1 MMLMKNNSGES
12 MEYNIYLDVFFLR
25 NFVMNFLCL
34 KSVGIIV
41 GRSCSWKKEILGA
54 FIGTMCNTIVVLNHI
69 FVPGMTLLIAEL
81 MCSCV
86 FGYGSWF
93 RNQKIVCFL
102 FFIAFGMDGIV
113 SWFQFDAAVLLIPII
128 CMMFGR
134 EKRRREQEIKVTLY
148 FKGRK
153 KELVGFYDS
162 GNMLTEPLTGKMVHI
177 VCYDKIKDLLPKEYR
192 QVAEQYLETELFED
206 TKVTKLQMY
215 EFTFLSYH
223 SIGKENG
230 QLLGIRMDSAE
241 FETHAGKKTEE
252 KVLIGLTKQ
261 RLFLKGRDRMI
272 VNGRMEL

>member
-1 MMLMKNNSGES
+1 
-12 MEYNIYLDVFFLR
+12 
-25 NFVMNFLCL
+25 
-34 KSVGIIV
+34 
-41 GRSCSWKKEILGA
+41 
-54 FIGTMCNTIVVLNHI
+54 
-69 FVPGMTLLIAEL
+69 
-81 MCSCV
+81 
-86 FGYGSWF
+86 
-93 RNQKIVCFL
+93 
-102 FFIAFGMDGIV
+102 
-113 SWFQFDAAVLLIPII
+113 
-128 CMMFGR
+128 
-134 EKRRREQEIKVTLY
+134 
-148 FKGRK
+148 
-153 KELVGFYDS
+153 
-162 GNMLTEPLTGKMVHI
+162 MLTEPLTGKMVHI

>member
-1 MMLMKNNSGES
+1 
-12 MEYNIYLDVFFLR
+12 
-25 NFVMNFLCL
+25 
-34 KSVGIIV
+34 
-41 GRSCSWKKEILGA
+41 
-54 FIGTMCNTIVVLNHI
+54 
-69 FVPGMTLLIAEL
+69 